1 MRLSLTAM
9 MMFRRQSS
17 DRLGLD
23 AWSVLEC
30 MNATSVD
37 SNGRQSESRK
47 SAPADRCS
55 LTAGH
60 QRQPHDVIARQ
71 LHRRDDA
78 RRVGP
83 SLPAKRPMVHAPQ
96 RV

>member
-30 MNATSVD
+30 MNATSVG

-47 SAPADRCS
+47 SAPADRCC
-55 LTAGH
+55 TH
-60 QRQPHDVIARQ
+60 
-71 LHRRDDA
+71 
-78 RRVGP
+78 
-83 SLPAKRPMVHAPQ
+83 
-96 RV
+96 